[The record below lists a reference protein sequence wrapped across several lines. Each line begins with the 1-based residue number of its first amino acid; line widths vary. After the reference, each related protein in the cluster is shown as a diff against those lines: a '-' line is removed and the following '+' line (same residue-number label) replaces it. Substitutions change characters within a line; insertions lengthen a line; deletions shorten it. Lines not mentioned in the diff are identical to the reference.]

1 MIGMSF
7 IPDHDG
13 KQEGLRVAAVY
24 FTGVTAMTLGE
35 ALAICLHLQDVETV
49 GEQEERALDAARE
62 IVDREARK
70 AISIFL
76 AQPRA
81 NPSTRQD

>member
-1 MIGMSF
+1 
-7 IPDHDG
+7 
-13 KQEGLRVAAVY
+13 
-24 FTGVTAMTLGE
+24 MTLGD
-35 ALAICLHLQDVETV
+35 ALAICLHLQDAETI
-49 GEQEERALDAARE
+49 GEDEERALDAARE

-81 NPSTRQD
+81 NRSTPQD

>member
-1 MIGMSF
+1 
-7 IPDHDG
+7 
-13 KQEGLRVAAVY
+13 
-24 FTGVTAMTLGE
+24 MTLGD
-35 ALAICLHLQDVETV
+35 ALAICLHLQDAETI
-49 GEQEERALDAARE
+49 GEHEERALDAARE

-81 NPSTRQD
+81 NPSTSQD